1 MYTCFVGS
9 SSLSL
14 IFALYL
20 TLNVVFFFLIHS
32 VFSFAILCFFSVL
45 FFWGSLCFVRL
56 WCVCEFHIFPSISL
70 FALLLPSFVCNHLTL
85 LRLPMFFFFSFFV
98 CVSLPLPLLLL
109 LTVNRTSKY
118 KDGPHYT
125 IQYYTVYKNAVNI
138 YSFLYSNV
146 SKKARRY

>member
-1 MYTCFVGS
+1 MYSCFVGS

-20 TLNVVFFFLIHS
+20 TLNVVFFLIHS
-32 VFSFAILCFFSVL
+32 VFSFAILCFFSR
-45 FFWGSLCFVRL
+45 FSSFWGSLCFVRL

-85 LRLPMFFFFSFFV
+85 LRLPMFFFIFIFCV
-98 CVSLPLPLLLL
+98 CVFVSLLLPLLLLLL

-118 KDGPHYT
+118 KDRPHYT
-125 IQYYTVYKNAVNI
+125 IQYYTVYKKCGE
-138 YSFLYSNV
+138 YFFFSLF
-146 SKKARRY
+146 